1 MGRNGI
7 SQGSGTMK
15 TRMAKSQ
22 PAGRS
27 FASPRRSKLAHL
39 LVFALLATGSAA
51 LAEQRLVSVGDRR
64 LSIDCDGDRSR
75 PETVVLIAGLGRT
88 AQDWAKVQPAVAGF
102 VRVCSY
108 DRAGSG
114 ESDKVDQP
122 QSIDETVEDLQRLLR
137 AAGEKGPYI
146 LVGHSIAGIYC
157 RRYATR
163 FPRDVAGF
171 LFLDSSHEEQ
181 MWRLHEVDPKGPTPS
196 GGRDDVFFV
205 QGRRLDWHTNAPL
218 IVIAQGKP
226 GPPMPQLTA
235 EQNAGFGR
243 VWRELQQDL
252 AMRSPKGQ
260 FRVADQSG
268 HFIQIDQPE
277 LVVQAIRDLV
287 QVANR

>member
-1 MGRNGI
+1 MMAR
-7 SQGSGTMK
+7 SQC
-15 TRMAKSQ
+15 
-22 PAGRS
+22 AGRF
-27 FASPRRSKLAHL
+27 FATYRASKLTHL
-39 LVFALLATGSAA
+39 LLFTLAATSAVA
-51 LAEQRLVSVGDRR
+51 RAEHRLVNIGDRR
-64 LSIDCDGDRSR
+64 LSIDCDGDRSHR
-75 PETVVLIAGLGRT
+75 ETVVLIAGLGRT
-88 AQDWAKVQPAVAGF
+88 AQDWAKVQPAVYGF
-102 VRVCSY
+102 ARVCSY

-114 ESDKVDQP
+114 ESDKVDPP
-122 QSIDETVEDLQRLLR
+122 QSIEQTVEDLHRLLN
-137 AAGEKGPYI
+137 AAGEKAPYI

-163 FPRDVAGF
+163 FPHEVAGF

-196 GGRDDVFFV
+196 GGGDDVFFA
-205 QGRRLDWHTNAPL
+205 QGGRLDWHTNAPL

-226 GPPMPQLTA
+226 GPPIPGLNA

-252 AMRSPKGQ
+252 ATRSPKSQ

-268 HFIQIDQPE
+268 HFIQIDQPK

-287 QVANR
+287 QLTTR

>member
-1 MGRNGI
+1 MDQCSSARHSI
-7 SQGSGTMK
+7 VQRCATPL
-15 TRMAKSQ
+15 TR
-22 PAGRS
+22 
-27 FASPRRSKLAHL
+27 L
-39 LVFALLATGSAA
+39 LLFALLISAPAA
-51 LAEQRLVSVGDRR
+51 LAEHRLVSVGDRR
-64 LSIDCDGDRSR
+64 LSIDCEGDRSR
-75 PETVVLIAGLGRT
+75 KGTVVLLAGLGRT
-88 AQDWAKVQPAVAGF
+88 AQDWAKVQPAVSGF

-114 ESDKVDQP
+114 DSDKVDHP
-122 QSIDETVEDLQRLLR
+122 QSIDEIVADLHKLLR
-137 AAGEKGPYI
+137 AAGEKGPYL

-163 FPRDVAGF
+163 FPRDVAAL

-181 MWRLHEVDPKGPTPS
+181 MWRLHEVYPEGPTPS
-196 GGRDDVFFV
+196 GARDDIFFV

-226 GPPMPQLTA
+226 GPPLPQLTA

-252 AMRSPKGQ
+252 ATRSPKGQ
-260 FRVADQSG
+260 FRVAEQSG

-277 LVVQAIRDLV
+277 LVVQAIRDLL
-287 QVANR
+287 QLAKR

>member
-1 MGRNGI
+1 
-7 SQGSGTMK
+7 
-15 TRMAKSQ
+15 MAKLQ
-22 PAGRS
+22 RAGFS
-27 FASPRRSKLAHL
+27 FATRRRSSLFHFGVL
-39 LVFALLATGSAA
+39 ALLAMAA
-51 LAEQRLVSVGDRR
+51 MAAAEHRLVSIGDRR
-64 LSIDCDGDRSR
+64 LSIDCDGDRSQR
-75 PETVVLIAGLGRT
+75 ETVVLIAGQGRT
-88 AQDWAKVQPAVAGF
+88 SQDWARVQPAVSGF
-102 VRVCSY
+102 ARVCSY

-122 QSIDETVEDLQRLLR
+122 QSIDEIVDDLHRLLN
-137 AAGEKGPYI
+137 AAGEKAPYI

-157 RRYATR
+157 RRYAMR

-181 MWRLHEVDPKGPTPS
+181 IWRLHEVDPKGPTPS
-196 GGRDDVFFV
+196 GGRDDIFLV

-226 GPPMPQLTA
+226 GPPIPQLTA

-252 AMRSPKGQ
+252 ATRSPKGQ

-287 QVANR
+287 QLTTR